1 MFRKSM
7 NLIHSFETSTS
18 RYPKKSEND
27 VGNTATYFYIAKQKK
42 ILKRIVDAD
51 IQNRVGKVVMSEPFV
66 TRQVRF
72 VGFEAQ
78 VQAQNQKV
86 EIVTNPKSRS

>member
-27 VGNTATYFYIAKQKK
+27 VGNAATYFQIATQKK
-42 ILKRIVDAD
+42 ILKRIVD
-51 IQNRVGKVVMSEPFV
+51 
-66 TRQVRF
+66 
-72 VGFEAQ
+72 
-78 VQAQNQKV
+78 
-86 EIVTNPKSRS
+86 TNI